1 MPDYDQTITE
11 EQNSDEFNS
20 NDMLNNSNEDE
31 LYQQAIDLVIREQKA
46 STSFIQRHFRI
57 GYNRAA
63 TIIEK
68 MEENNVI
75 SKPGRAGKREILVD
89 QK

>member
-11 EQNSDEFNS
+11 EQNSNDSNS
-20 NDMLNNSNEDE
+20 NDMSSNSNEDE
-31 LYQQAIDLVIREQKA
+31 LYQQAVDLVVREQKA

-68 MEENNVI
+68 MEENNII
-75 SKPGRAGKREILVD
+75 SKPGRAGKREIIVD